1 MPMKYFTPEEMK
13 PSEKTLDLIREFAH
27 SYQVMKMNARNGKL
41 CLN

>member
-13 PSEKTLDLIREFAH
+13 PSKKTLDLIREFAH
-27 SYQVMKMNARNGKL
+27 SYQVIKIKTKNGL